1 MKYIDAELLQ
11 KEIER
16 LKSKYRHNGLWTSSL
31 QSDLAMAKIES
42 MNELL
47 SFLDTLPD
55 ESEQPTRGYDEAY
68 LNEKIDKASKSWEG
82 VDVDKFMDEIR
93 GREPVTDC
101 HDLED
106 EIDRVIADYSS
117 TKTIDSGGFK
127 TTVLDYEKIAR
138 HFAEWGAEHLR
149 DSTKKISEDLEEAA
163 EAYSRQVS
171 RGHNYR
177 DLTCGF
183 IAGAKWQ
190 KEQETREMIMSDG
203 SYFQKCY
210 ELGKKDMK
218 EQMIEGAVEGEVQ
231 EFYRDEDGIHC
242 CVSVGT
248 DYKPGTI
255 VYVIT
260 IPKEEGQ

>member
-1 MKYIDAELLQ
+1 MSNIKELIRQNIDAYYAEYKDKFHQNGDPYHLGIIDGLD
-11 KEIER
+11 IAER
-16 LKSKYRHNGLWTSSL
+16 
-31 QSDLAMAKIES
+31 I
-42 MNELL
+42 
-47 SFLDTLPD
+47 LDTLPD
-55 ESEQPTRGYDEAY
+55 E
-68 LNEKIDKASKSWEG
+68 
-82 VDVDKFMDEIR
+82 
-93 GREPVTDC
+93 PVTDC
-101 HDLED
+101 HGLED
-106 EIDRVIADYSS
+106 EIIDKWRMIHRAGNEIPFDTFNGIAC
-117 TKTIDSGGFK
+117 
-127 TTVLDYEKIAR
+127 
-138 HFAEWGAEHLR
+138 HFAKWGAEHLA
-149 DSTKKISEDLEEAA
+149 DTNKTSSEDLEEAA

-218 EQMIEGAVEGEVQ
+218 EQMIEGAEEGEVQ